1 MSSQS
6 VGSWSISLIEKQ
18 INGELDLDMKDDK
31 KETSLMHIITYIH
44 HFRDYG
50 LKLANSLIE
59 KGCNLN
65 SKGSHSSPVLI
76 RCARKIGSAN
86 TDYLNLFKLIIKN
99 DKCDLN
105 IIHNHMNALHI
116 LCDFVSLETSSVA
129 IKLLIE
135 KERCDLNIRGYAGDT
150 PLMILM
156 KNFSTSAL
164 FEIFELFIEDERCDL
179 NIKSNGETA
188 FYCACEWKQPSFIIK
203 QFLNSKRFILDE
215 SVIYPNYENLI
226 IDHFT
231 RKRNKIG
238 TFLMFIKKKSRLD
251 IQRKKAIS
259 RMEDN
264 PLEILP
270 RELIHLILSYS
281 HPLAPQTKYTR
292 RK

>member
-1 MSSQS
+1 MSLQP

-18 INGELDLDMKDDK
+18 INGELDLDIKDDK
-31 KETSLMHIITYIH
+31 RETSLMHIITHIH
-44 HFRDYG
+44 YLQDYG
-50 LKLANSLIE
+50 LNLANSLIE

-65 SKGSHSSPVLI
+65 RKGSHSPVLI
-76 RCARKIGSAN
+76 RCALKIGSGN
-86 TDYLNLFKLIIKN
+86 TDYLKLFKLIIKN
-99 DKCDLN
+99 EKCDLN
-105 IIHNHMNALHI
+105 MIHNHVNALHI
-116 LCDFVSLETSSVA
+116 LCDYVSLETSVA

-135 KERCDLNIRGYAGDT
+135 KERCDLNIRGYLGDT
-150 PLMILM
+150 PLMRLM
-156 KNFSTSAL
+156 TNFSSSAL
-164 FEIFELFIEDERCDL
+164 HEIFELFIGDERCDL
-179 NIKSNGETA
+179 NIKNNGETA
-188 FYCACEWKQPSFIIK
+188 FYCACEWKQPPFIIK

-251 IQRKKAIS
+251 IQRKKVIS

-281 HPLAPQTKYTR
+281 HPLASQKKYCLN
-292 RK
+292 